1 MNPEVSRPLTVEAVT
16 EKVRM
21 DAIIRLC
28 DGAFPTPIAQR
39 NTYPAMLDKL
49 DRYGIFFAACTAEP
63 VGYAAMYANDQTTR
77 TAFMTLMSVKPGC
90 QGMGIGK
97 QLMERCFAAAK
108 ENGMVRVRLEVR
120 KNNPRAISLYER
132 YGFLADGQETDASV
146 FMTKSL
152 V

>member
-1 MNPEVSRPLTVEAVT
+1 
-16 EKVRM
+16 
-21 DAIIRLC
+21 
-28 DGAFPTPIAQR
+28 
-39 NTYPAMLDKL
+39 
-49 DRYGIFFAACTAEP
+49 
-63 VGYAAMYANDQTTR
+63 
-77 TAFMTLMSVKPGC
+77 MTLMAVKPGC

>member
-1 MNPEVSRPLTVEAVT
+1 MHSQTQVPLTVIPLREKDRIDAV
-16 EKVRM
+16 
-21 DAIIRLC
+21 IRLC
-28 DGAFPTPIAQR
+28 DPAFPNPISCR
-39 NTYPAMLDKL
+39 DNYPSMLDKIHTH
-49 DRYGIFFAACTAEP
+49 GIFFAACTAEP

-77 TAFMTLMSVKPGC
+77 TAFMTLMAVKPGC

>member
-49 DRYGIFFAACTAEP
+49 DRYGGKEIRDIMAGLPGWRRRGKERITI
-63 VGYAAMYANDQTTR
+63 
-77 TAFMTLMSVKPGC
+77 KPYG
-90 QGMGIGK
+90 Q
-97 QLMERCFAAAK
+97 QRYFER
-108 ENGMVRVRLEVR
+108 EV
-120 KNNPRAISLYER
+120 
-132 YGFLADGQETDASV
+132 DA
-146 FMTKSL
+146 
-152 V
+152 